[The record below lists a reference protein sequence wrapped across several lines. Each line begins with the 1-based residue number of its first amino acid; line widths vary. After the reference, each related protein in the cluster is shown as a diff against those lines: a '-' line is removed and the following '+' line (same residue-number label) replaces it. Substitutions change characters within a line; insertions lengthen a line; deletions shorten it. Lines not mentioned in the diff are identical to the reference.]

1 MATIVHQMTQ
11 IYCFGDDALKA
22 HPQWAFWRHSN
33 NDAPHFTDAEVI
45 SVGLMQGCFGVDSL
59 KKTYLLIAG
68 NFRDAFPHLPSYKQW
83 IARLHHLSEQI
94 GHLARIAPL
103 AVGAFGQLRLHIFDS
118 IPLPLCHS
126 VRHGVAR
133 LLRDEGGAR
142 FCRSTKGWYYGF
154 KLVAAIDRDRR
165 ILSAVMVEAP
175 FGERDAAF
183 ILASALDGGIG
194 LGDMGFR
201 GKQFQADLAE
211 ETDLLMVTRA
221 DAPSKRMLLGGLRAG
236 IETAFADLWRR
247 FLDRIYARS
256 WLGLWNTVKL
266 KLLHYNLV
274 TTGLVTA

>member
-11 IYCFGDDALKA
+11 IYSFTDDALKA
-22 HPQWAFWRHSN
+22 HPEWSLWRRSN
-33 NDAPHFTDAEVI
+33 NAEPEFTDAEVI
-45 SVGLMQGCFGVDSL
+45 TVGLMQGCFGVDSL
-59 KKTYLLIAG
+59 KKTYDLIAE
-68 NFRDAFPHLPSYKQW
+68 NYHDAFPRLPSYKQW
-83 IARLHHLSEQI
+83 IARLHHLSEPI
-94 GHLARIAPL
+94 GHLVSL
-103 AVGAFGQLRLHIFDS
+103 AVGAFGQLRLYIFDS

-133 LLRDEGGAR
+133 LLRDEGAR
-142 FCRSTKGWYYGF
+142 FCKSTKGWYYGF
-154 KLVAAIDRDRR
+154 KLVAVIDRDRR

-201 GKQFQADLAE
+201 GKQFQAELAD

-221 DAPSKRMLLGGLRAG
+221 DAPAKRMLLGGLRAG

-247 FLDRIYARS
+247 FLDRIYSRS

-274 TTGLVTA
+274 TTGLLTA